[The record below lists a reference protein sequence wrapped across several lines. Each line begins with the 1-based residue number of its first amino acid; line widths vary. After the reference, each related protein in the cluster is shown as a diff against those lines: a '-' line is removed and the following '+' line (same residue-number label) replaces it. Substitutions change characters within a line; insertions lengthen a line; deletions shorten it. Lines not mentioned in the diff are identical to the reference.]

1 MKTLFYTLG
10 AWVAFVAGST
20 AYDVWGFCFLSVVG
34 FVYCG
39 GFIIG
44 AFANLSK
51 LLKKNGK

>member
-1 MKTLFYTLG
+1 MKSLFCSLC
-10 AWVAFVAGST
+10 ALVAFVAGST

-44 AFANLSK
+44 AFANLPK
-51 LLKKNGK
+51 LFKKYK